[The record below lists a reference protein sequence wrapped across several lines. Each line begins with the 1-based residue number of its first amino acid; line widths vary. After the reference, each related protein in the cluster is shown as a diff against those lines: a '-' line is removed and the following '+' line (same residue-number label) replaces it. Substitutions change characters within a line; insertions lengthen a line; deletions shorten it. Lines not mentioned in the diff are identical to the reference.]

1 MKIDHK
7 VSDTLCLQEMVK
19 NSYFM
24 IKGMVIIFL
33 STIEIFLFSGCCRNL
48 QGIFIGILIHVLLI
62 LSVSIIFIEKE
73 MQHIL
78 YYTEIF
84 FNYLLIIPMYLNW
97 HTGIDHYLILIYQI
111 PLLLNYYISQNLK
124 QLTILNINS
133 IFVIG
138 FCQRGLLLYSNTL
151 KEVETEGVVAF
162 FTMCDM
168 ILAIIISNISLF
180 IKHKTINQENIEGT
194 GLECPPKDRSGDS

>member
-1 MKIDHK
+1 
-7 VSDTLCLQEMVK
+7 MVK

-62 LSVSIIFIEKE
+62 LSVSIVFIERKT
-73 MQHIL
+73 QHIL

-84 FNYLLIIPMYLNW
+84 FNYLLIIPMYINW

-151 KEVETEGVVAF
+151 KEVETEGIVTF
-162 FTMCDM
+162 FTVCAM

-180 IKHKTINQENIEGT
+180 IKNKTKWVK
-194 GLECPPKDRSGDS
+194 GL